1 MADTQSIKP
10 TDLELT
16 DIVTVTRGV
25 TEFKVRFTNINTL
38 LSDNIEAM
46 FSNLSGDPES
56 NLLLKAI
63 LDNIRSLITNNSNE
77 ILYLHKQL
85 GTLIF
90 ELTNQGI
97 EIDSEELLNEINY
110 TT

>member
-38 LSDNIEAM
+38 LGDNIEAL

-63 LDNIRSLITNNSNE
+63 LDNIRSLIANNSDE

-90 ELTNQGI
+90 ELQDKGI
-97 EIDSEELLNEINY
+97 QIENEELLNELNY
-110 TT
+110 I